1 LHRVVAFYAVWP
13 FFGCMGVLLALARLP
28 VFASADTPP
37 SPHPDRLATLDGLR
51 GFLALA
57 VFFHH
62 AAIYHRFLR
71 DGAWVLPPS
80 RFYALFGS
88 VGVLVF
94 FMITGHLFWSRI
106 IGARSR
112 PGWLRLYVGRVFRIG
127 PLYLVAVAGMLAAV
141 FAGTGAR
148 LNVPFD
154 QLAGEIGVWL
164 ALGLVVGPDVNLHA
178 GTRSILAGVT
188 WTLGYE
194 WIFYLSLPVTALAA
208 RGRRA
213 HLPFAL
219 AGLAGSLAWT
229 WLLDQPSAFASA
241 PVCVASFSVGMT
253 CASLRA
259 TRLVP
264 RLPDAAASVLALA
277 LVVAVFAAFPVAY
290 GAGPVIL
297 LGLAFCLIA
306 SGCTVFGL
314 LVSRAARRL
323 GDVSYGI
330 YLLQGLVLAAVLR
343 PLRAAS
349 LASPVQH
356 WALVLACATLL
367 VALATAAHAGVERP
381 GIALGRRVAAALGG
395 AWRPAGRGVAARPR
409 G

>member
-1 LHRVVAFYAVWP
+1 MGFYAAWP
-13 FFGCMGVLLALARLP
+13 FFLCLAVLLALARLP
-28 VFASADTPP
+28 LFAAADTPP
-37 SPHPDRLATLDGLR
+37 SPRPDRVATLDGLR

-62 AAIYHRFLR
+62 ATIYHRFLR

-80 RFYALFGS
+80 RFYALLGP
-88 VGVLVF
+88 VGVSVF
-94 FMITGHLFWSRI
+94 FMITGYLFWSQM
-106 IGARSR
+106 IGSLGR
-112 PGWLRLYVGRVFRIG
+112 PAWLRLYVGRVFRIG
-127 PLYLVAVAGMLAAV
+127 PLYLVAVAGMLAFV
-141 FAGTGAR
+141 LAGTGAR
-148 LNVPFD
+148 LNVSPS
-154 QLAGEIGVWL
+154 QLAGEIGCWL
-164 ALGLVVGPDVNLHA
+164 ALGFVVGPDVNGYPA
-178 GTRSILAGVT
+178 TSSVLAGVT

-194 WIFYLSLPVTALAA
+194 WIFYLSLPVAALAA

-229 WLLDQPSAFASA
+229 WRFSQPSAFASD
-241 PVCVASFSVGMT
+241 PFCVAMFFTGMS

-259 TRLVP
+259 ARIVP
-264 RLPDAAASVLALA
+264 PLPDAAASALVLA

-290 GAGPVIL
+290 ATGPVIL
-297 LGLAFCLIA
+297 LGLAFFLVA

-314 LVSRAARRL
+314 LASRAARRL

-330 YLLQGLVLAAVLR
+330 YLLQGLVLALVLR

-356 WALVLACATLL
+356 WALVLVCAALL
-367 VALATAAHAGVERP
+367 VVLATATHALVERP
-381 GIALGRRVAAALGG
+381 GIALGKRVAAVLGG
-395 AWRPAGRGVAARPR
+395 ARALAGRGVAARPR

>member
-1 LHRVVAFYAVWP
+1 MGFYATWP
-13 FFGCMGVLLALARLP
+13 FFLCLAVLLALARLP
-28 VFASADTPP
+28 LFAAADTPP
-37 SPHPDRLATLDGLR
+37 SPRPDRVATLDGLR

-62 AAIYHRFLR
+62 ATIYHRFLR

-80 RFYALFGS
+80 RFYALLGP
-88 VGVLVF
+88 VGVSVF
-94 FMITGHLFWSRI
+94 FMITGYLFWSQM
-106 IGARSR
+106 IGSLGR
-112 PGWLRLYVGRVFRIG
+112 PAWLRLYVGRVFRIG
-127 PLYLVAVAGMLAAV
+127 PLYLVAVAGMLAFV
-141 FAGTGAR
+141 LAGTGAT
-148 LNVPFD
+148 LNVSPS
-154 QLAGEIGVWL
+154 QLAREICRWL
-164 ALGLVVGPDVNLHA
+164 ALGVVVGPDVNGYPA
-178 GTRSILAGVT
+178 TFSVLAGVT

-194 WIFYLSLPVTALAA
+194 WIFYLSLPVAALAA

-219 AGLAGSLAWT
+219 VGLAGSLAWT
-229 WLLDQPSAFASA
+229 WRFSQPSAFASD
-241 PVCVASFSVGMT
+241 PFCVAMFFTGMS

-259 TRLVP
+259 ARIVP
-264 RLPDAAASVLALA
+264 PLPDAAASALVLA

-290 GAGPVIL
+290 ATGPVIL
-297 LGLAFCLIA
+297 LGLAFFLVA

-314 LVSRAARRL
+314 LASRAARRL

-330 YLLQGLVLAAVLR
+330 YLLQGLVLALVLR

-356 WALVLACATLL
+356 WALVLVCAALL
-367 VALATAAHAGVERP
+367 VVLATATHALVERP
-381 GIALGRRVAAALGG
+381 GIALGKRVAAALGR
-395 AWRPAGRGVAARPR
+395 ARALAERGVAARPR